1 VNFEALQEL
10 ALKIAGERSVDR
22 VLQHI
27 VDGLLQ
33 RPAVALARVWIA
45 GQGDEC
51 ASCRMRPVCP
61 DQSACLHL
69 VASAGTSLAGEAWS
83 RTDGNFRR
91 IPIGRL
97 KVGSLAV
104 GREGL
109 LITDPLSTHFEHQSW
124 VRDEGIRSFAGQ
136 PLTYRG
142 KTLGVLA
149 VFRRQPIDAQEFQW
163 LRMFADHAAAAVAKA
178 RAFAVLA
185 QAEHRIR
192 QDERELRLLIESLPL
207 SLGAL
212 DASGRVYYINSAG
225 QRYLG
230 RTLAELTVAT
240 VEDQLAL
247 VYAPEDLE
255 SVRSIVGSA
264 LASGTPC
271 ELEAR
276 LRRHDGQYRWHLIRY
291 EPLLDDQGRV
301 VRWYASGVDIDERKR
316 AEERIRSENVAL
328 REAIDQTTM
337 FEEIVGASPR
347 LRAVLADVAKVAPT
361 DSTVLISGET
371 GTGKELVARAIHKRS
386 RRSAHPFV
394 SVNCA
399 AIPPA
404 LIASELFGHEK
415 GAFTGAVQRRTGRFE
430 VAEGGTVFLDE
441 IGELPLETQVSLLR
455 VIQEREFERL
465 GGSRPLRANVRI
477 VAATNQDL
485 TRAVASGAFR
495 SDLFYRLNVFPISIP
510 PLRDRAE
517 DIPML
522 VQYFVSR
529 FARNVGK
536 RFAGISARSL
546 ELLQAYAWPGNIRE
560 LQNVLERA
568 VIIADTDILS
578 VDATWLRR
586 EPTLDDASLLPLPDQ
601 LAQQER
607 GLIEAALN
615 ETRGRVSGPSGAA
628 AKLKMAATTLDSRIK
643 ALGIDKNAFKI
654 AY

>member
-1 VNFEALQEL
+1 MNSEA
-10 ALKIAGERSVDR
+10 
-22 VLQHI
+22 
-27 VDGLLQ
+27 
-33 RPAVALARVWIA
+33 
-45 GQGDEC
+45 
-51 ASCRMRPVCP
+51 
-61 DQSACLHL
+61 
-69 VASAGTSLAGEAWS
+69 
-83 RTDGNFRR
+83 N
-91 IPIGRL
+91 
-97 KVGSLAV
+97 
-104 GREGL
+104 
-109 LITDPLSTHFEHQSW
+109 
-124 VRDEGIRSFAGQ
+124 
-136 PLTYRG
+136 
-142 KTLGVLA
+142 
-149 VFRRQPIDAQEFQW
+149 
-163 LRMFADHAAAAVAKA
+163 A
-178 RAFAVLA
+178 RASSELA

-212 DASGRVYYINSAG
+212 DANGRVYYINSAG
-225 QRYLG
+225 LRYLG
-230 RTLAELTVAT
+230 RTLADLTIAT

-276 LRRHDGQYRWHLIRY
+276 LRRNDGQYRWHLIRY
-291 EPLLDDQGRV
+291 EPLLDDHGRV

-316 AEERIRSENVAL
+316 AEERVRTENVAL
-328 REAIDQTTM
+328 REAIDHTTM
-337 FEEIVGASPR
+337 FKEIVGASPR
-347 LRAVLADVAKVAPT
+347 LHAVLADVAKVAPT

-415 GAFTGAVQRRTGRFE
+415 GAFTGAMQRRTGRFE
-430 VAEGGTVFLDE
+430 VAEGGTIFLDE

-485 TRAVASGAFR
+485 SRAVLSGAFR

-536 RFAGISARSL
+536 RFTSISTRSL

-586 EPTLDDASLLPLPDQ
+586 ESTEGDTSLLALPDQ

-607 GLIEAALN
+607 TLIEAALN
-615 ETRGRVSGPSGAA
+615 ETRGRVAGRSGAA
-628 AKLKMAATTLDSRIK
+628 AKLKMASTTLDSRIK
-643 ALGIDKNAFKI
+643 ALGIDKNAFKV